1 MELGGVYINSFFVL
15 KWDKHWPQWKILQL
29 EATCE
34 RNKRSHEIWRNKPG
48 DVTNE
53 FSKITTLS
61 RSGNETWQWKIPNVV
76 RWSFH
81 SNPRK
86 LKRWTEMNR
95 DELMICLSVCWSKLH
110 FSDFQKA
117 QHYQERELSKNGG
130 PQVVVVM
137 SKFIRRSNP
146 IS

>member
-34 RNKRSHEIWRNKPG
+34 RNKRSWDLKEQTWRCHQRIFQNNYAEPLRKWNMAMENTQCCSMILPFKPQ
-48 DVTNE
+48 
-53 FSKITTLS
+53 KIEEM
-61 RSGNETWQWKIPNVV
+61 NWDEP
-76 RWSFH
+76 
-81 SNPRK
+81 
-86 LKRWTEMNR
+86 RWTDDLFKR
-95 DELMICLSVCWSKLH
+95 LLVKAALLWLSKSTAL
-110 FSDFQKA
+110 SG
-117 QHYQERELSKNGG
+117 EIELSKNGG